1 MKKIIYFLAFLCQF
15 TYSQTK
21 KSTDGFMIEPV
32 FRINAVKTNQF
43 GDNFLAKANQ
53 PDLGFSIE
61 FGFLKYKKI
70 TSTLDYNYN
79 YFSVTDIEKAGNINS
94 TRFSSFG
101 AKILY
106 EIDVYKKFSLQPY
119 FGIGNPTLNFKSSST
134 SFGEQKGNDYKL
146 GFYVNCNL
154 DKTLAFSFGTEYNWA
169 KYNIE
174 TVPEL
179 VEFYKNSNAIK
190 ITLGIRL
197 R

>member
-15 TYSQTK
+15 THSQTK

-32 FRINAVKTNQF
+32 FRINAVKTNQL
-43 GDNFLAKANQ
+43 GDSFLAKANQ
-53 PDLGFSIE
+53 PDLGFGIE
-61 FGFLKYKKI
+61 LGFLKYKKI

-119 FGIGNPTLNFKSSST
+119 LGIGNPTLNFKSSST
-134 SFGEQKGNDYKL
+134 SFGKQNGIDYKI
-146 GFYVNCNL
+146 GFYTNYNL
-154 DKTLAFSFGTEYNWA
+154 NENVAFSFGTEYNWA
-169 KYNIE
+169 EYIIE
-174 TVPEL
+174 TVPEF
-179 VEFYKNSNAIK
+179 VDFYKSSNAIK
-190 ITLGIRL
+190 FILGVRFH
-197 R
+197 

>member
-1 MKKIIYFLAFLCQF
+1 MKKIIYILIFLCQIAF
-15 TYSQTK
+15 SQTK
-21 KSTDGFMIEPV
+21 NSNEGLNFDPV

-43 GDNFLAKANQ
+43 GDNFLAKSNK
-53 PDLGFSIE
+53 PDTGINLE
-61 FGFLKYKKI
+61 FGFLNYKKFS
-70 TSTLDYNYN
+70 STLDYNYN
-79 YFSVTDIEKAGNINS
+79 YFSVSDIEKAGNINS

-106 EIDVYKKFSLQPY
+106 EIDVYENFSIQPY
-119 FGIGNPTLNFKSSST
+119 FGIGSPTLTFKSSST